1 MPFMKHPAT
10 LDSLRPLMAF
20 VSRCLVSRGFSHLR
34 ASEVELA
41 VEEALVN
48 VFRYA
53 YPDRP
58 GEVEVRCQAADDGR
72 LVIEIED
79 EGVPFNLLSIPDPE
93 LSPDINR
100 RKIGGLGVF
109 FIRRMIDDVRYRREQ
124 NRNVLTLVVSPER
137 PAPLMGEPGCR
148 HSGQPL

>member
-1 MPFMKHPAT
+1 MKYPAT
-10 LDSLRPLMAF
+10 LDSLRPMMAF
-20 VSRCLVSRGFSHLR
+20 VSNCLTLRGFSHLR

-48 VFRYA
+48 IFRYA

-58 GEVEVRCQAADDGR
+58 GEVEVRCQATADR
-72 LVIEIED
+72 QLVIEIED

-93 LSPDINR
+93 LSPDINQ
-100 RKIGGLGVF
+100 RKIGGLGIF
-109 FIRRMIDDVRYRREQ
+109 FIRRMVDDVRYRREQ
-124 NRNVLTLVVSPER
+124 DHNILTLVVSPER

-148 HSGQPL
+148 HSGQTL